1 MTFQVKLSADEVKAI
16 IAAHL
21 TEKLSMPVTADDLS
35 GESYSCGLTLGKY
48 DSYEFP
54 PKPKK
59 LPVAVPAAEQAIV
72 TTDEAKP
79 AEQPF

>member
-21 TEKLSMPVTADDLS
+21 TEKLSMPVTADDLT
-35 GESYSCGLTLGKY
+35 GETYSCGLTLGKY

-59 LPVAVPAAEQAIV
+59 VPEPAPVAEPVVKAEPV
-72 TTDEAKP
+72 KTE
-79 AEQPF
+79 EQPF